1 LAAVLAPMALLLSRF
16 ERPGASEWRRT
27 ATARAAETPAG
38 RLAVT
43 LGLLLAVL
51 GLFGLV
57 TSGFTPLLDPLR
69 NLAWL
74 AAGVLLARAAGT
86 GGLWPHPQRSKRTS
100 TPPPVPVRRSR
111 RCRFGWGN
119 AGD

>member
-1 LAAVLAPMALLLSRF
+1 MALLLSRF
-16 ERPGASEWRRT
+16 ERPGASERHRT
-27 ATARAAETPAG
+27 ATARATETPAG

-69 NLAWL
+69 NLACL
-74 AAGVLLARAAGT
+74 AAG
-86 GGLWPHPQRSKRTS
+86 S
-100 TPPPVPVRRSR
+100 
-111 RCRFGWGN
+111 C
-119 AGD
+119 